1 MVQLRRTRQRVLAEL
16 LNQASV
22 LTAIAL
28 SIAVLLFCTARL
40 AAHYGFSPR
49 VGSTALAAVQ
59 GHPTVSR
66 GPATVPLA
74 PSTEVSPET
83 DIVPAPIGSPL
94 TTAELKSGVRV
105 PILMYHYIRV
115 ASSKDRTGYALS
127 VSPANFALQMGYLH
141 EHDFH
146 PVTMR
151 QLDQALLE
159 HQSLPTKPIV
169 LTFDDGYRD
178 FYTVAAPILREYGF
192 IATAYIPTQL
202 INTHGYMTWT
212 QVSELDAAGF
222 EMGAHTEFHVDLA
235 VMTEQRAKLE
245 INGSKAQLEQELGH
259 PVVDFCYPY
268 GTYTPNV
275 MKWVREAGF
284 WSATTTQPGK
294 VHVPT
299 RMFDVT
305 RVRVNGGVTL
315 TDFAGLAG

>member
-1 MVQLRRTRQRVLAEL
+1 MVQLTRTQQRVLADL
-16 LNQASV
+16 LNQVSV

-28 SIAVLLFCTARL
+28 GLAVLAFCGARL
-40 AAHYGFSPR
+40 AMHYGLSPR
-49 VGSTALAAVQ
+49 FGATALAAVE
-59 GHPTVSR
+59 GHPRVDR
-66 GPATVPLA
+66 GPAIVPLA
-74 PSTEVSPET
+74 PVTEVSPET
-83 DIVPAPIGSPL
+83 DIVPAPVGSPL
-94 TTAELKSGVRV
+94 TAAELKSGVRV
-105 PILMYHYIRV
+105 PVLMYHYIRV
-115 ASSKDRTGYALS
+115 ASSKDHQAYALS
-127 VSPANFALQMGYLH
+127 VSPANFAMQMGYLH

-159 HQSLPTKPIV
+159 QQPLPTKPIV

-192 IATAYIPTQL
+192 TATAYIPTQL
-202 INTHGYMTWT
+202 INTRGYMTWAE
-212 QVSELDAAGF
+212 VSELDAAGF

-235 VMTEQRAKLE
+235 VMSEQRAKLE
-245 INGSKAQLEQELGH
+245 ITGSKAQLEQELGH

-275 MKWVREAGF
+275 IKWVKEAGF

-294 VHVPT
+294 VHVPA
-299 RMFDVT
+299 RMFDMT

-315 TDFAGLAG
+315 TDFAGLAA